1 MLLAG
6 EIREGFVEES
16 ALELVQDCNNNG
28 NAENGKNSVG

>member
-1 MLLAG
+1 MPLAG

-16 ALELVQDCNNNG
+16 ALELVQDCNNG